1 MNEEYHKYVAL
12 QQALRWK
19 RKIERL
25 RKEDIPFYVYS

>member
-1 MNEEYHKYVAL
+1 MSEECRKYAAL

-25 RKEDIPFYVYS
+25 RKEDIPFNL